1 MGQDVGEVGMP
12 LDLGIDLKLFVKRT
26 AGRLAAKEPPAV
38 DACIRGLEQERAKI
52 EVFRSELPICARLIA
67 EGRFPVVS

>member
-1 MGQDVGEVGMP
+1 MGLDVGEVRMP
-12 LDLGIDLKLFVKRT
+12 LDLGIDLKLFVART
-26 AGRLAAKEPPAV
+26 AAKEPPAV